1 MNGLVNVL
9 SRRAWL
15 AGTSSLLMVGAC
27 RALSANAR
35 ADLYDC
41 EGCEAATERAPGNL
55 TWDVDIA
62 RGTLGEPLI
71 LDGTIV
77 QPDGRTRAS
86 GVVIYMHQTN
96 AQGLYANGSPET
108 VWSRRHGRLRGW
120 ALTDAKGRYRFAT
133 IKPAPYPDMTL
144 PAHIHLYISEPGR
157 RPYYVDDVVF
167 DGEHKVDAAY
177 RARQQLRGGSGIVRL
192 ARSDDGKS
200 LRATRNITLERHP

>member
-1 MNGLVNVL
+1 VDALVNVL
-9 SRRAWL
+9 SRRALL
-15 AGTSSLLMVGAC
+15 AGTSSLLFVGAC
-27 RALSANAR
+27 RAQGANAR

-41 EGCEAATERAPGNL
+41 EGCEAAAERAPGSL

-62 RGTLGEPLI
+62 RGHPGEPLI

-77 QPDGRTRAS
+77 LPDGRTPAS
-86 GVVIYMHQTN
+86 GVVIYLHQTN
-96 AQGLYANGSPET
+96 AAGLYANGSPDT
-108 VWSRRHGRLRGW
+108 IWSRRHGRLRGW

-192 ARSDDGKS
+192 ARTDDGKS

>member
-1 MNGLVNVL
+1 MNRVNGL
-9 SRRAWL
+9 SRRALL
-15 AGTSSLLMVGAC
+15 AGASTLLIVGAC
-27 RALSANAR
+27 RAQGGAAR

-41 EGCEAATERAPGNL
+41 EGCEAAAERAPGTL

-62 RGTLGEPLI
+62 RGEPGEPLI

-77 QPDGRTRAS
+77 QPDGRTPAS
-86 GVVIYMHQTN
+86 GIVIYLHQTN
-96 AQGLYANGSPET
+96 AEGLYANGSSET
-108 VWSRRHGRLRGW
+108 IWSRRHGRLRGW
-120 ALTDAKGRYRFAT
+120 AITDANGRYRFAT

-167 DGEHKVDAAY
+167 DGEHKVDAIY

-192 ARSDDGKS
+192 ARTDNGKG
-200 LRATRNITLERHP
+200 LRATRNIILERHP